1 MLPPIETE
9 ASVDVEL
16 EVVGTVKFRVI
27 FSILEIMDASLLV
40 AGNRFLWTVDVST
53 AAVEYT
59 VVTLSRGV
67 DENIGSLINPIVFDD
82 LFVKPVKL
90 ICCL

>member
-1 MLPPIETE
+1 ME
-9 ASVDVEL
+9 VED
-16 EVVGTVKFRVI
+16 
-27 FSILEIMDASLLV
+27 SSLLV
-40 AGNRFLWTVDVST
+40 VGKLFLWTLDVST
-53 AAVEYT
+53 PTVEFT
-59 VVTLSRGV
+59 VITLSRGV